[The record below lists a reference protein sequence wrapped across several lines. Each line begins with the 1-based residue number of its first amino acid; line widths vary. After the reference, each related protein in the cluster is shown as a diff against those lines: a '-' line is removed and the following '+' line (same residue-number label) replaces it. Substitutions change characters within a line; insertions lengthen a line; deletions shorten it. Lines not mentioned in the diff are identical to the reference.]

1 MLLGG
6 LWHGA
11 AWTFVIWGAIHGT
24 ALAIERMILGL
35 KPAASPVLAVVGDG
49 GAGRVA
55 LAAGVPGGE
64 AFGRA
69 LGVLVTFNIVCLAWI
84 FFRAE
89 SLDYALDYLKG
100 LADWSRPIE
109 QVTPFLLALV
119 LVSLAAHFLSEDLV
133 ERVSARIENFGA
145 LGLGAI
151 LGFGILLIWAVAPE
165 GVAPFIY
172 FQF

>member
-1 MLLGG
+1 MGG
-6 LWHGA
+6 
-11 AWTFVIWGAIHGT
+11 T
-24 ALAIERMILGL
+24 
-35 KPAASPVLAVVGDG
+35 
-49 GAGRVA
+49 GRVA
-55 LAAGVPGGE
+55 LAGAPGGQG
-64 AFGRA
+64 ALARA

-89 SLDYALDYLKG
+89 SLDYALAYLNG
-100 LADWSRPIE
+100 LTDWSRPVE
-109 QVTPFLLALV
+109 QVTPFLFALV

-145 LGLGAI
+145 LRLGAI

>member
-1 MLLGG
+1 MVLALKPQASPALAVAGYG
-6 LWHGA
+6 
-11 AWTFVIWGAIHGT
+11 HGT
-24 ALAIERMILGL
+24 M
-35 KPAASPVLAVVGDG
+35 
-49 GAGRVA
+49 GRV
-55 LAAGVPGGE
+55 LAAGAPGGQ

-89 SLDYALDYLKG
+89 SLDYALAYLNG
-100 LADWSRPIE
+100 LTDWSGPVER
-109 QVTPFLLALV
+109 VTPFLVVLV
-119 LVSLAAHFLSEDLV
+119 IVSLAAHFLSEDLV
-133 ERVSARIENFGA
+133 ERLSARIENCGA
-145 LGLGAI
+145 LTLGAI